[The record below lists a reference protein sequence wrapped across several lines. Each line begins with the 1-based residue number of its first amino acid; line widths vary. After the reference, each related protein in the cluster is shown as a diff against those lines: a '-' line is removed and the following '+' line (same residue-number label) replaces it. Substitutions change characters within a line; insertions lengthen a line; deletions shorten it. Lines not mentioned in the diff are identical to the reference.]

1 MFKFLLIII
10 IIIYIIYK
18 ASTLYVKFFVNQ
30 SIKNF
35 KKKSKK
41 DKKGIL
47 DEEGDFV
54 DYEEV
59 D

>member
-1 MFKFLLIII
+1 M
-10 IIIYIIYK
+10 
-18 ASTLYVKFFVNQ
+18 STLYVKFFVNQ
-30 SIKNF
+30 SIKNL

-41 DKKGIL
+41 GKKGIL

>member
-35 KKKSKK
+35 KKKSKTG
-41 DKKGIL
+41 KKGIL
-47 DEEGDFV
+47 DDEGEFV

>member
-35 KKKSKK
+35 KKKSKTGK
-41 DKKGIL
+41 NGIL
-47 DEEGDFV
+47 DDEGDFI

>member
-41 DKKGIL
+41 GKKGIL

>member
-35 KKKSKK
+35 KKKSKTG
-41 DKKGIL
+41 KKGIL
-47 DEEGDFV
+47 DDEGDFV
-54 DYEEV
+54 DY
-59 D
+59 